1 MTVDPEGRTSGQSRV
16 AGSSLGASVHRC
28 FSFRAT
34 PLASHVSDG
43 LSELAS
49 AYSLESLG
57 LDLGKLLPKFVTD
70 GGGDRDSTT
79 GVPAPFKDC
88 SRESGSRAPF
98 SIIEFSVLGSIQCL
112 LPTSSPLLGHWLC
125 NCFWAYLPQF
135 LPPNPVLSCSHSKPR
150 GPPTSQA
157 SIVTFSKHH

>member
-1 MTVDPEGRTSGQSRV
+1 MPYWTNIWPEQSGGV
-16 AGSSLGASVHRC
+16 VPGGICASLLLL
-28 FSFRAT
+28 RAT

-43 LSELAS
+43 LTELAS

-98 SIIEFSVLGSIQCL
+98 SIIEFSVLGSI
-112 LPTSSPLLGHWLC
+112 PTSSPLLGH
-125 NCFWAYLPQF
+125 
-135 LPPNPVLSCSHSKPR
+135 
-150 GPPTSQA
+150 
-157 SIVTFSKHH
+157 